1 MFSKSCVSVMLLAS
15 TLLLVALPAR
25 AEERPGQLAHDLSFS
40 LSVSIVA
47 VCVVIMLIV
56 GIVLLHRAK
65 KGHFCCL
72 KPRIIY
78 PVVQRKRTSRAVR
91 KNDPEEPQVPAPSYE
106 VHPRGANIAPPD
118 YEDAL
123 QDVVVQPAEPQE
135 QAETTIADNVS
146 LDDTDDRT
154 PLNP

>member
-1 MFSKSCVSVMLLAS
+1 MLLS
-15 TLLLVALPAR
+15 LP
-25 AEERPGQLAHDLSFS
+25 Q
-40 LSVSIVA
+40 
-47 VCVVIMLIV
+47 
-56 GIVLLHRAK
+56 
-65 KGHFCCL
+65 
-72 KPRIIY
+72 RIIY

-135 QAETTIADNVS
+135 QVS
-146 LDDTDDRT
+146 TAHWVHSFT
-154 PLNP
+154 Q